1 MLCTRDA
8 GTREALFLPFRTRGL
23 EVEMGKVMPLGG
35 TAQQTGNFGDT
46 QNWVEIPAPSLPSN
60 VTLASYYPQRASP
73 DSQGRGDNEVPTY
86 LLLLLGRIHGKLLVK
101 RPPGTL

>member
-1 MLCTRDA
+1 MPTRAGPVLCTRDA

-73 DSQGRGDNEVPTY
+73 DSQGRGDNEVPTSSCCWGESMENC
-86 LLLLLGRIHGKLLVK
+86 L
-101 RPPGTL
+101 